1 LEHLTIHGHDVAFRA
16 GGSGPIVLLIHGMAG
31 SSTTWRYVMPKL
43 AEHFTVVAPDL
54 LGHGASAK
62 PRGDYSL
69 GAFASGLRDLLDALG
84 HDHATVIGQ
93 SLGGGI
99 AMQFAYQ
106 FPRRCDRLVLVS
118 SGGLGDEVSLLLR
131 ALTFPG
137 VEFALPLL
145 CARQLHDAGSSLAG
159 WIGRLG
165 VHAPRRLDEV
175 WASYGS
181 LGDRETRA
189 AFVHTLRAVID
200 PAGQRVSALDRLH
213 LASDV
218 PTLIVWGDQDAIIP
232 VHHAHATHE
241 LLPGSQLA
249 IFEGVGHF
257 PHCEQPERF
266 VELVAHFVATTVP
279 FSDAPRAR
287 GWRTDESG
295 LPRNCASMVSTKLP
309 HRLEGSTVH

>member
-1 LEHLTIHGHDVAFRA
+1 MTRVELEHLTIHGHDVAFRA
-16 GGSGPIVLLIHGMAG
+16 GGSGPVVLLVHGMAG

-62 PRGDYSL
+62 PRADYSL
-69 GAFASGLRDLLDALG
+69 GAFASGLRDLLVALE
-84 HDHATVIGQ
+84 HDHVTVIGQ

-106 FPRRCDRLVLVS
+106 FPERCDRLVLVS

-131 ALTFPG
+131 ALTIPG

-145 CARQLHDAGSSLAG
+145 CARQVHDAGSALAG
-159 WIGRLG
+159 WVGRLG
-165 VHAPRRLDEV
+165 VRLPRRLDEI

-181 LGDRETRA
+181 LADEETRA
-189 AFVHTLRAVID
+189 AFVHTLRAVVD
-200 PAGQRVSALDRLH
+200 PAGQRVSARNRLH

-232 VHHAHATHE
+232 VHHAYATHE
-241 LLPGSQLA
+241 LLPGSRLA

-257 PHCEQPERF
+257 PQCEQPERF
-266 VELVAHFVATTVP
+266 VELVTDFMATTGPVR
-279 FSDAPRAR
+279 DALPSAGSAR
-287 GWRTDESG
+287 R
-295 LPRNCASMVSTKLP
+295 
-309 HRLEGSTVH
+309 

>member
-1 LEHLTIHGHDVAFRA
+1 MTRFELEHLTIHGHDVAFRA
-16 GGSGPIVLLIHGMAG
+16 GGSGPVVLLVHGMAG
-31 SSTTWRYVMPKL
+31 SSTTWRSVMPQL

-99 AMQFAYQ
+99 VMQFAYQ
-106 FPRRCDRLVLVS
+106 FPERCDRLVLVS

-131 ALTFPG
+131 ALTIPG

-145 CARQLHDAGSSLAG
+145 CARQFHDAGSVLAG
-159 WIGRLG
+159 WVGRLG
-165 VHAPRRLDEV
+165 VHVPRRLDEI

-181 LGDRETRA
+181 LADAETRA
-189 AFVHTLRAVID
+189 AFVHTLRAVVD
-200 PAGQRVSALDRLH
+200 PAGQRVSARNRLH

-232 VHHAHATHE
+232 VHHAHETHE
-241 LLPGSQLA
+241 LLPGSRLA

-257 PHCEQPERF
+257 PHCEQSERF
-266 VELVAHFVATTVP
+266 VELVTDFMATTVP
-279 FSDAPRAR
+279 VSDALPSAGLAR
-287 GWRTDESG
+287 
-295 LPRNCASMVSTKLP
+295 
-309 HRLEGSTVH
+309 